1 MEEEI
6 EKGSNVGYR
15 GIEFGWPLP
24 HDAFGGHGERIFASI
39 PPQNRFHHLKVVGSN
54 PAPHPKAAA
63 YRRLYRGPVQWRS
76 F

>member
-24 HDAFGGHGERIFASI
+24 HDAFGGHGERVFASY
-39 PPQNRFHHLKVVGSN
+39 PT
-54 PAPHPKAAA
+54 AE
-63 YRRLYRGPVQWRS
+63 PVS
-76 F
+76 